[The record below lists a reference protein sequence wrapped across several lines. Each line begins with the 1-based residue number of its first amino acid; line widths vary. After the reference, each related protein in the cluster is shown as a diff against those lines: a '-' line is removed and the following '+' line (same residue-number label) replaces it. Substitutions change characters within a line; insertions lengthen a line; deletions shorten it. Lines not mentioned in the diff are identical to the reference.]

1 MFHHESWKPIYFG
14 VKRPKVKVTKHKDKS
29 VSRFIIIIIIIS
41 LQAERNIIVAAYVS
55 NAGFSLLQC
64 PAAQAMLTIP
74 GFPCVTSP
82 LPVFHTWSFSQSAS
96 DKNIAGVGHIN
107 LVIAGSASS
116 LNNCF

>member
-82 LPVFHTWSFSQSAS
+82 LPVLPYVEFFAVSKRQKYCRRGSYQSS
-96 DKNIAGVGHIN
+96 HCWFL
-107 LVIAGSASS
+107 LV
-116 LNNCF
+116 